1 MCNYTCAPN
10 YGDCDGDKSNG
21 CEVFLG
27 NDVNNCGACNNTCVN
42 SLNQE
47 WICEISDNTGLG
59 ACAPKGP
66 CLDGF
71 ADCNSIDGNGPPD
84 GCETDITSAE
94 YCGRCDHNCTS
105 QLQANHATVVGIEC
119 IQELCVAVCAP
130 GRLDCNGFPFDG
142 CENTTC

>member
-59 ACAPKGP
+59 KENI
-66 CLDGF
+66 LF
-71 ADCNSIDGNGPPD
+71 LNFR
-84 GCETDITSAE
+84 ETLSFKT
-94 YCGRCDHNCTS
+94 
-105 QLQANHATVVGIEC
+105 L
-119 IQELCVAVCAP
+119 
-130 GRLDCNGFPFDG
+130 
-142 CENTTC
+142 